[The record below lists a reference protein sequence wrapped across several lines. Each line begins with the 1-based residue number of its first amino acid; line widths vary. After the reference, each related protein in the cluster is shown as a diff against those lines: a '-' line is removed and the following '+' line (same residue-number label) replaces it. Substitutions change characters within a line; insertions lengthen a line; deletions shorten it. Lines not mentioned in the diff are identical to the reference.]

1 MTTQHEAEEAVRA
14 YLREF
19 QYDSDT
25 DIEAIRKQLAPDL
38 IGFGTGAH
46 ERYVGDGDF
55 LAGVQQD
62 VSEVED
68 ITRDHT
74 WLTVVRR
81 GDLLIF
87 ALEYDISWMIAGRKH
102 RSPARLTGVLERH
115 QGRLRAV
122 QTHMSF
128 PASHQ
133 SVGQSWPT
141 PIESVASA
149 VASERPDLA
158 ASAAPDGTVTM
169 LFTDIENSSNLTER
183 LGDTEWLNVL
193 REHNAV
199 VRDQVKSNRC
209 FEVKSQGDGFMIASQ
224 SARRGVQCAISIQK
238 SLARFN
244 ERASEPINV
253 RMGLHTGEVLKDA
266 DDFFGKHVILASRI
280 AGKARGGEILTS
292 SLLHELTAS
301 SGDIRFGPPRNV
313 ELKGLSGMYR
323 IHEVLWD
330 GSM

>member
-1 MTTQHEAEEAVRA
+1 LTTQREAEEAVKA
-14 YLREF
+14 YLGEF
-19 QYDSDT
+19 QFDSSFT
-25 DIEAIRKQLAPDL
+25 DIESMREQLAPDF

-46 ERYVGDGDF
+46 EKYIGDDGF
-55 LAGVQQD
+55 LAAVRQD
-62 VSEVED
+62 VAEVED
-68 ITRDHT
+68 IKRDHK
-74 WLTVVRR
+74 WLAVVPR
-81 GDLLIF
+81 GDLVIF
-87 ALEYDISWMIAGRKH
+87 ALEYDISWTIGGRQH

-115 QGRLRAV
+115 GSRLRAV

-133 SVGQSWPT
+133 SHGQSWPT

-183 LGDTEWLNVL
+183 LGDREWLEVL
-193 REHNAV
+193 REHNTV
-199 VRDQVKSNRC
+199 VRDEVSKYGC

-224 SARRGVQCAISIQK
+224 SARRAVQCAISIQK
-238 SLARFN
+238 SLAGFN
-244 ERASEPINV
+244 EHAPEPINV

-280 AGKARGGEILTS
+280 AGKARGGEVLAS
-292 SLLHELTAS
+292 SLLKELTES
-301 SGDIRFGPPRNV
+301 SGDIQFGPEREV
-313 ELKGLSGMYR
+313 ELKGLTGTYR
-323 IHEVLWD
+323 IYEVL
-330 GSM
+330 SA

>member
-1 MTTQHEAEEAVRA
+1 M
-14 YLREF
+14 
-19 QYDSDT
+19 
-25 DIEAIRKQLAPDL
+25 RKLLAPDYV
-38 IGFGTGAH
+38 GFGTGQH
-46 ERYVGDGDF
+46 ERYIGDDGF
-55 LAGVQQD
+55 LAAVKQD

-68 ITRDHT
+68 IKRDHT
-74 WLTVVRR
+74 WLMVVQR

-87 ALEYDISWMIAGRKH
+87 ALEYDISWTIDGRQH

-115 QGRLRAV
+115 DGRLRAI

-133 SVGQSWPT
+133 TAGQSWPT

-158 ASAAPDGTVTM
+158 AKAAPDGTVTM

-183 LGDTEWLNVL
+183 LGDTRWLDVL
-193 REHNAV
+193 RAHNAL
-199 VRDQVKSNRC
+199 VREQVLAHQC

-224 SARRGVQCAISIQK
+224 SARRAIQCAVGIQRE
-238 SLARFN
+238 LIRQDEDAT
-244 ERASEPINV
+244 EPIRV

-280 AGKARGGEILTS
+280 AGKARGGEILVS
-292 SLLHELTAS
+292 SLLKELS
-301 SGDIRFGPPRNV
+301 ESGGDIRFGPERDV
-313 ELKGLSGMYR
+313 ELKGLTGRYKV
-323 IHEVLWD
+323 HEVLWA
-330 GSM
+330 SP